1 MTHPYAD
8 WQMAE
13 LARLAQ
19 TNPERLEAILNSLW
33 TANPGLYE
41 ELSEQANSVTE
52 QSEIPAFALV
62 ETGGASCARL
72 SESRIAVWEIIRAYR
87 KAGSIEGLH
96 HEFPHV
102 ELGELKAALEYGVEN
117 QVEVDLLISRYESM
131 LEQRRAQYPY
141 AR

>member
-1 MTHPYAD
+1 MTHPYSD

-13 LARLAQ
+13 LVRLAHA
-19 TNPERLEAILNSLW
+19 NPERLEGILNSLW
-33 TANPGLYE
+33 AANPGLYE
-41 ELSEQANSVTE
+41 ELSAHANSATE
-52 QSEIPAFALV
+52 PTERPTYALV

-87 KAGSIEGLH
+87 RAGSIEGLH
-96 HEFPHV
+96 EEFPQV

-117 QVEVDLLISRYESM
+117 QVEVDLLIARYESM